1 MSTPYSNHI
10 FTAYG
15 HGMKSLWELTGPKI
29 SVEAA
34 VPGKSADTVVVGAGL
49 TGLATAVLLARSGQ
63 RVTVLEARHI
73 GAVTTG
79 NTTGKLSLLQGSVLG
94 DLRQHA
100 GDEVLQAYVT
110 GNLEGQA
117 WLVRELQN
125 AGIQP
130 QQRPA
135 YTYTLNGE
143 GMETLETEMSAAD
156 CPLHGSRFHAQG
168 QVLEGPAVEALKPV
182 DA

>member
-1 MSTPYSNHI
+1 
-10 FTAYG
+10 
-15 HGMKSLWELTGPKI
+15 MKSLWELTGPKI

-49 TGLATAVLLARSGQ
+49 TGLATAVLLARSAQ

-100 GDEVLQAYVT
+100 GDERRTSGWAIST
-110 GNLEGQA
+110 NFTPWRG
-117 WLVRELQN
+117 
-125 AGIQP
+125 
-130 QQRPA
+130 
-135 YTYTLNGE
+135 
-143 GMETLETEMSAAD
+143 
-156 CPLHGSRFHAQG
+156 
-168 QVLEGPAVEALKPV
+168 
-182 DA
+182 